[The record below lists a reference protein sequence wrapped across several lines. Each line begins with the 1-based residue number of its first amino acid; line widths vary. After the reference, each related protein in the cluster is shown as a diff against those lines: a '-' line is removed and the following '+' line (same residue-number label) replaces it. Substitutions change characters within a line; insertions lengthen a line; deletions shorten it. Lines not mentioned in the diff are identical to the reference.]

1 MRNVAV
7 VTGGASGIGHA
18 IVQRLAGSGTAV
30 VVADSNATNAQRV
43 CEDLVAKGGEAA
55 AVIVDVSDPSAPG
68 ECLDL
73 ARSRYGG
80 CNWLVNNAGV
90 LRLSPAADTSDEMFW
105 EVMQTNLYGVF
116 SFSRAFARELIERGE
131 PGAIVNISSIHA
143 VISEPNG
150 AAYTAAKG
158 AVEAMSRTMASEW
171 ARHRIRVN
179 FVRPGATRT
188 ALTTDLYTPEVLAAL
203 KLRVPM
209 QEVANPDQVAA
220 AVHFLLSEEASYITG
235 SNLDVDGGYIMDGS
249 LPGLVYS

>member
-7 VTGGASGIGHA
+7 VTGGASGIGLA
-18 IVQRLAGSGTAV
+18 VVQRLVASGSAV
-30 VVADSNATNAQRV
+30 VVADSHASDTQRV
-43 CEDLVAKGGEAA
+43 CEVLASEGGEVMS
-55 AVIVDVSDPSAPG
+55 AVVDVSDPSAPA
-68 ECLDL
+68 ECLGL

-80 CNWLVNNAGV
+80 CNWLVNNAGI
-90 LRLSPAADTSDEMFW
+90 LRLAPAADTSDEMFW
-105 EVMQTNLYGVF
+105 EVMRTNLYGVF
-116 SFSRAFARELIERGE
+116 NFSRAFARERIELSR
-131 PGAIVNISSIHA
+131 PGAVVNVSSIHA
-143 VISEPNG
+143 VVSEPNG

-188 ALTTDLYTPEVLAAL
+188 ALTSDLYTPEVVAAL

-209 QEVANPDQVAA
+209 QEVASPDQVAA

-235 SNLDVDGGYIMDGS
+235 TNLDVDGGYIMDGS